1 MKEEEGKLLCGTLKW
16 GGSYRDIG
24 YSSPPSAKCG
34 PDMVV
39 HTTHDSFPI
48 LSQNSRGDVAA
59 GKQLIMQPPR
69 SVNEKLSCFA

>member
-39 HTTHDSFPI
+39 HTTLFRFSLKI
-48 LSQNSRGDVAA
+48 RGE
-59 GKQLIMQPPR
+59 MSPR
-69 SVNEKLSCFA
+69 ENN